1 MAKFVPRQRKHKVR
15 KRDQNHDSNAIELP
29 SSSST
34 KRMDLKAS
42 MCTEQ
47 PNASS
52 KKRKR
57 MDRYIDKKIRKDETA
72 ELIRKLEKAHA
83 SKATQQGVTVQTLPR
98 RSSKPARMIKQERND
113 SLDES
118 VSSSDSDTLEQPQR
132 LAVTQ
137 PMFGSG
143 LKRPSDGT
151 SSSMHKRQR
160 LTQVK
165 SPLPAGDDT
174 PWEGFGSDD
183 EVQRGSATSPAPHAS
198 SEDDSQDDLQS
209 EQDDGT
215 DISSDDDEGGSN
227 ETDESDEGKEGMDP
241 SRTSAFKAWAAAQM
255 NEAVGFTPTATNA
268 PPTNGNPG
276 GHIIS
281 SVRRT
286 PESDPLPPELQIPTQ
301 NADRK
306 SYSIAIHRKPAIQDA
321 RLELPIVGE
330 EQRIMEAI
338 HHNPVV
344 VIRGATGSGKTTQ
357 IPQFL
362 YEAGFGD
369 PDGPT
374 PGMIGITQPRRVAAV
389 SMAQRVAD
397 ELNLPTSKVAYQI
410 RYDATTKKD
419 TAIKFMTDGI
429 LLREIANDFL
439 LTKYSIIVVDEAHER
454 TVNTDVLIG
463 MLTRSVALRNTMHKE
478 DPENKPCKLI
488 IMSATLR
495 LDDFMENPKL
505 FKDGKPPLLEVE
517 GRQHSV
523 DVHFARRTQMDYL
536 EETFQKI
543 CKGHKKLPP
552 GGMLVFLTGQL
563 EINTLAKRLK
573 EALTG
578 TQTSSPYQVRISANE
593 APIES
598 DDFDFTA
605 ETQMSEV
612 ESQDASEDDGDD
624 DFEVDAG
631 TSTASSH
638 VHILPLYSMLPT
650 KEQLRVFDPPP
661 EGSRLIV
668 LATNIA
674 ETSLTIP
681 EIRYVF
687 DSGREKQKKYN
698 HITGVQSFEVGWISK
713 ASAEQRKGRAGRSG
727 PGHCYR
733 LYSSAIY
740 ERDFEAHSKPEIL
753 SVPIEGVVLQLKSMH
768 IPSVI
773 NFPFPTPPDRDT
785 LAKAERLLKH
795 LGAITARGEV
805 TKLGHQ
811 MAHLPL
817 SPRFSKMLTMELVDG
832 ELVPYVIR
840 MVAALATPELL
851 VHEAQFQ
858 QRIEGQGSAD
868 FVGIEEN
875 SDDTLRQL
883 RQNHHQY
890 SRFSSSSDAIKL
902 MTALG
907 DQAGSLN
914 PKALKE
920 ANQLQTQLKA
930 YAQSNSPHPVLYK
943 AASTPSN
950 PQLKSLHQIV
960 AAAFL
965 DQIAIRADKPPQ
977 PPSNTYRNPHRAID
991 VPYLP
996 LTPIHSS
1003 NSADLL
1009 TKAVFIHPNSILARL
1024 TAANCPEYIIYSHL
1038 QRSTTTNTTT
1048 TSKTRMH
1055 ALTAITEA
1063 EILRLARGTTLL
1075 EYSKPLRIL
1084 EDKIGWRVSMVVPM
1098 LVGPAKGMSS
1108 WPLPTQKVRQKKVG
1122 LEWEVEKV
1130 WEGGLWR

>member
-15 KRDQNHDSNAIELP
+15 ERDQTHDSNAIELP

-34 KRMDLKAS
+34 KRADLKAS

-57 MDRYIDKKIRKDETA
+57 MDRYIDKKIRKDESA

-83 SKATQQGVTVQTLPR
+83 NKATQQGLTVQTLPR
-98 RSSKPARMIKQERND
+98 RSSKPARMTRQESND

-118 VSSSDSDTLEQPQR
+118 VSCSDSDTLDRPQR
-132 LAVTQ
+132 VATAQ
-137 PMFGSG
+137 PTFGSG
-143 LKRPSDGT
+143 LKRPADGKLP
-151 SSSMHKRQR
+151 SLHKRQR

-165 SPLPAGDDT
+165 PPLPAEDGIL
-174 PWEGFGSDD
+174 WEGFSSDD
-183 EVQRGSATSPAPHAS
+183 EVEGASATSPESQTS
-198 SEDDSQDDLQS
+198 SKDSFQDSLHS
-209 EQDDGT
+209 KQDEST
-215 DISSDDDEGGSN
+215 EVSTDDDEGGSD
-227 ETDESDEGKEGMDP
+227 EIDESNEDMRGMDP
-241 SRTSAFKAWAAAQM
+241 SRTSAFKAWAAAQI
-255 NEAVGFTPTATNA
+255 NEAVGFTPTAPNVPT
-268 PPTNGNPG
+268 TNGTPG
-276 GHIIS
+276 S
-281 SVRRT
+281 QVTQPVRRT
-286 PESDPLPPELQIPTQ
+286 PENDPLPLELQIPTQ
-301 NADRK
+301 NAGRK
-306 SYSIAIHRKPAIQDA
+306 SHSISVHRQPAIQGA
-321 RLELPIVGE
+321 RLDLPVVGE

-338 HHNPVV
+338 YHNPVV

-389 SMAQRVAD
+389 SMAQRVAN
-397 ELNLPTSKVAYQI
+397 ELNLSASKVAYQI
-410 RYDATTKKD
+410 RYDATVKKD
-419 TAIKFMTDGI
+419 TVIKFMTDGI

-439 LTKYSIIVVDEAHER
+439 LTNYSIIVVDEAHER
-454 TVNTDVLIG
+454 TANTDVLIG

-478 DPENKPCKLI
+478 DPKNKPCKLI

-536 EETFQKI
+536 EETFRKI

-573 EALTG
+573 EALTS
-578 TQTSSPYQVRISANE
+578 THTSSPHQVRVSANE
-593 APIES
+593 APLES
-598 DDFDFTA
+598 EDFDFTA
-605 ETQMSEV
+605 DTQMSEV
-612 ESQDASEDDGDD
+612 DSQDSSEDEEDD
-624 DFEVDAG
+624 DFEVSAG
-631 TSTASSH
+631 TPTVNSH

-681 EIRYVF
+681 GIRYVF

-713 ASAEQRKGRAGRSG
+713 ASAEQRKGRAGRSA

-733 LYSSAIY
+733 LYSSAVY

-753 SVPIEGVVLQLKSMH
+753 NVPIEGVVLQLKSMH

-773 NFPFPTPPDRDT
+773 NFPFPTSPDRDT
-785 LAKAERLLKH
+785 LAKAERLLKY
-795 LGAITARGEV
+795 LGAISARGEV

-817 SPRFSKMLTMELVDG
+817 SPRFSKMLTMDLVDG

-851 VHEAQFQ
+851 IHEAQFQ
-858 QRIEGQGSAD
+858 QRIEGQVPGD
-868 FVGIEEN
+868 FLRVEEN
-875 SDDTLRQL
+875 NDDDLRQL

-914 PKALKE
+914 PKAVKE
-920 ANQLQTQLKA
+920 ADQLQNQLKA
-930 YAQSNSPHPVLYK
+930 YAQANSPHPVAYR
-943 AASTPSN
+943 AATNPSKS
-950 PQLKSLHQIV
+950 QLKLLHQIV

-965 DQIAIRADKPPQ
+965 DQIAIRADKHPQ

-1009 TKAVFIHPNSILARL
+1009 TKAVFIHPTSILARL
-1024 TAANCPEYIIYSHL
+1024 TPANCPEYIVYSNL
-1038 QRSTTTNTTT
+1038 QRSTTTNT

-1055 ALTAITEA
+1055 ALTSITEA
-1063 EILRLARGTTLL
+1063 EILKLARGTTLL

-1098 LVGPAKGMSS
+1098 LVGPSKGMSS

-1122 LEWEVEKV
+1122 LEWEVENV
-1130 WEGGLWR
+1130 WEGGAWR